1 MVVLS
6 DDIIQ
11 NVRAVYARMDDVG
24 VDHND
29 FVLQDLID
37 THIRTLDAYVIQQSN
52 QLHYS
57 AQAYYDVYRSIHKM
71 PTHLGQYQPLSS
83 ESYMSLVVTSEGVAH
98 RSVVTSAIGLD
109 AFVRPMALLTSA
121 ESFDLFRTDPFALMD
136 DDDDSDWLYT
146 YEGVVESD
154 SSRDYYQELDDM
166 SLSYL
171 IDRGQWFVLQVD
183 VEVER
188 LAKVL
193 DDTIDALSMED
204 IDPSETT
211 MLYMG
216 DLLTLDYFVRL
227 DMQKIDEVYHF
238 EMLKQVDLRRTLAN
252 VPQGLQDL
260 IQSL

>member
-83 ESYMSLVVTSEGVAH
+83 ESYMSLVVTPEGVAH
-98 RSVVTSAIGLD
+98 RSVSTSAIGLD

-121 ESFDLFRTDPFALMD
+121 ELFDLFRTDPLALM
-136 DDDDSDWLYT
+136 DDDSDWLYT
-146 YEGVVESD
+146 YERIIESD